1 MNKINGYTVEEAES
15 LVEYIS
21 EGKGEGKTLSYLFES
36 YGKTH
41 GRAKGSVRNYY
52 YALLK
57 SRSDERVD
65 AILKG
70 KNLEAEEIKEFT
82 DEETD
87 RVLLDILTERSK
99 GLSVRRAIRNIAG
112 EDEKLML
119 RLQNKYRNVLKKQPE
134 KIRAAML
141 KLGFS
146 DADMSVAKRDALKR
160 RIESEINSLYDKIN
174 DALKRENERLSA
186 ENRALKDRLQE
197 ISLLQNKN

>member
-1 MNKINGYTVEEAES
+1 MNKINGYTVEEAED

-21 EGKGEGKTLSYLFES
+21 EGKGEGKTLSYLFEA

-57 SRSDERVD
+57 SRSDERVN

-70 KNLEAEEIKEFT
+70 KNLEAEEIREFT
-82 DEETD
+82 EEETEQI
-87 RVLLDILTERSK
+87 LGDILKERSK
-99 GLSVRRAIRNIAG
+99 GLSIRRAIRNIAG

-134 KIRAAML
+134 KIKAAMVR
-141 KLGFS
+141 LGLS
-146 DADMSVAKRDALKR
+146 QTEDGRDALKR
-160 RIESEINSLYDKIN
+160 KIEAEINSLYDKIN
-174 DALKRENERLSA
+174 EALKQENARLSE
-186 ENRALKDRLQE
+186 ENRQLKLRLEESPQ
-197 ISLLQNKN
+197 LQNKK

>member
-1 MNKINGYTVEEAES
+1 MNKINGYTVEEAED

-21 EGKGEGKTLSYLFES
+21 EGKGEGKTLSYLFEA

-57 SRSDERVD
+57 SRSDERVN

-70 KNLEAEEIKEFT
+70 KNLEAEEIREFT
-82 DEETD
+82 EEETEQI
-87 RVLLDILTERSK
+87 LGDILRERSK
-99 GLSVRRAIRNIAG
+99 GLSIRRAIKNIAG

-134 KIRAAML
+134 KIKEAML
-141 KLGFS
+141 RLGLTQ
-146 DADMSVAKRDALKR
+146 ADDGRDALKR
-160 RIESEINSLYDKIN
+160 KIEAEINSLYDKIN
-174 DALKRENERLSA
+174 EALKQENARLA
-186 ENRALKDRLQE
+186 EENRQLKLRLE
-197 ISLLQNKN
+197 ENPPLQNKK

>member
-21 EGKGEGKTLSYLFES
+21 EGKGEGKTLSYLFEA

-57 SRSDERVD
+57 SRSDERVS
-65 AILKG
+65 AILRG
-70 KNLEAEEIKEFT
+70 KNLAAEEIKEFT
-82 DEETD
+82 EEETD
-87 RVLLDILTERSK
+87 RVLTEILTERSK

-134 KIRAAML
+134 RIKAAML
-141 KLGFS
+141 KLGYEE
-146 DADMSVAKRDALKR
+146 ADMTGERRDALKR

-174 DALKRENERLSA
+174 DALKKENERLAA
-186 ENRALKDRLQE
+186 ENRALKNRLKE
-197 ISLLQNKN
+197 IYPLQNKN

>member
-1 MNKINGYTVEEAES
+1 MNKINGYTVEEAEN

-21 EGKGEGKTLSYLFES
+21 EGKGEGKTLSYLFEA

-57 SRSDERVD
+57 SRSDERVN
-65 AILKG
+65 AILEG

-82 DEETD
+82 EEETD
-87 RVLLDILTERSK
+87 RILKDILTERSK
-99 GLSVRRAIRNIAG
+99 GLSVRRAIKNIAG

-134 KIRAAML
+134 RIKAAML
-141 KLGFS
+141 SLGIS
-146 DADMSVAKRDALKR
+146 DSVKEKDELKR

-174 DALKRENERLSA
+174 EALKQENARLIA
-186 ENRALKDRLQE
+186 ENKDLKIRLGE
-197 ISLLQNKN
+197 FSLLQNKK

>member
-1 MNKINGYTVEEAES
+1 MNKINGYTVEEAEN

-21 EGKGEGKTLSYLFES
+21 EGKGEGKTLSYLFEA

-57 SRSDERVD
+57 SRSDERVN

-82 DEETD
+82 EEETD
-87 RVLLDILTERSK
+87 RILRDILTERSK
-99 GLSVRRAIRNIAG
+99 GLSVRRAIKNIAG

-134 KIRAAML
+134 RIKKAML
-141 KLGFS
+141 SLGINE
-146 DADMSVAKRDALKR
+146 ADGERDRLKR

-174 DALKRENERLSA
+174 EALKQENARLSA
-186 ENRALKDRLQE
+186 ENEDLKARLGK
-197 ISLLQNKN
+197 ISSLQNKK

>member
-1 MNKINGYTVEEAES
+1 MNKINGYTVEEAEN

-21 EGKGEGKTLSYLFES
+21 EGKGEGKTLSYLFEA

-57 SRSDERVD
+57 SRSDERVN

-82 DEETD
+82 EEETD
-87 RVLLDILTERSK
+87 RILRDILTERSK
-99 GLSVRRAIRNIAG
+99 GLSVRRAIKNIAG

-134 KIRAAML
+134 RIKKAML
-141 KLGFS
+141 SLGINE
-146 DADMSVAKRDALKR
+146 ADGERDRLKR

-174 DALKRENERLSA
+174 EALKQENARLSA
-186 ENRALKDRLQE
+186 ENEDLKARLGK
-197 ISLLQNKN
+197 ISALQNKK

>member
-1 MNKINGYTVEEAES
+1 MNKINGYTVEEAEN

-21 EGKGEGKTLSYLFES
+21 EGKGEGKTLSYLFEA

-57 SRSDERVD
+57 SRSDERVR

-82 DEETD
+82 EEETD
-87 RVLLDILTERSK
+87 RILKDILTERSK

-134 KIRAAML
+134 RIKKAML
-141 KLGFS
+141 SLGIS
-146 DADMSVAKRDALKR
+146 EADGERENLKR

-174 DALKRENERLSA
+174 EALKQENARLSA
-186 ENRALKDRLQE
+186 ENEDLKARLGK
-197 ISLLQNKN
+197 ISLLQNKK